1 MVLVRLIAQISECA
15 LLADG
20 ADATDIRT
28 RLQPK
33 NYLDCRPSP
42 ILKVFDSIS
51 Q

>member
-1 MVLVRLIAQISECA
+1 MVLARLIAQISERV

-20 ADATDIRT
+20 VDAPDIRK